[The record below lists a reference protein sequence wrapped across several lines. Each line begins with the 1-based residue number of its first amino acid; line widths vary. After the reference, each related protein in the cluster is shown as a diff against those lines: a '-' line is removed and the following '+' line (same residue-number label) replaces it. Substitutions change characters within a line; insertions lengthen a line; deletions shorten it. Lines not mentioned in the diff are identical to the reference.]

1 MTYGKS
7 DLSGNARRLGLFGG
21 HLEPDTTVF
30 TFAVV
35 TLGVLDDAVDLSAVD
50 NEDYR

>member
-1 MTYGKS
+1 MRISRSRIRITH
-7 DLSGNARRLGLFGG
+7 LVA

-30 TFAVV
+30 TFAGV

-50 NEDYR
+50 DENYR